1 MATPN
6 KNLALPVFAS
16 SLWNVP
22 VNSNFSI
29 TDAAVSGV
37 QPINLAAYAG
47 GPIVLTSTFPVVS
60 SPLTSLSYIPAILA
74 VSGALVQNVVITI
87 PSGITGIWL
96 VANYTS
102 GAFTVTISS
111 GGGGTSVIC
120 PRSVVFPIT
129 SDGTNIIEVGVQSA
143 AFTVGDYKE
152 SASPAPQT
160 GWQICYGQAIS
171 RTTYAALF
179 AAIGTTYG
187 TGDGSTTF
195 NVPDCRGRIKA
206 GADNMG
212 GTAAGVLTGYTI
224 GTTGG
229 VQSSAIG
236 VVNLPAHNHGV
247 TDPGH
252 THGVTDPGHAHG
264 PGAGVYF
271 VNYSATVTASTIQDG
286 GGASFY
292 WTPTTATATA
302 VTGITVN
309 SATTGI
315 TTQNTG
321 SGTLFSLVQP
331 TIAAYVFIYA
341 GV

>member
-6 KNLALPVFAS
+6 KNLALPTFAS

-37 QPINLAAYAG
+37 QPINLAAYSG

-60 SPLTSLSYIPAILA
+60 SPLTNLSYIPAILA
-74 VSGALVQNVVITI
+74 LSGALVQNVVIQI

-111 GGGGTSVIC
+111 GGGGTSVNC
-120 PRSVVFPIT
+120 PANVVFPVT

-152 SASPAPQT
+152 SASSTPQT

-179 AAIGTTYG
+179 AAIGTLYG
-187 TGDGSTTF
+187 AGDGSTTF

-212 GTAAGVLTGYTI
+212 GAAAGVLTGYTI

-229 VQSSAIG
+229 AQSSASG

-247 TDPGH
+247 NDPSH
-252 THGVTDPGHAHG
+252 NHGVNDPSHNHSYNVPQEAGF
-264 PGAGVYF
+264 GAGGF
-271 VNYSATVTASTIQDG
+271 PASAWNNLTNGQ
-286 GGASFY
+286 
-292 WTPTTATATA
+292 TTGTSQ
-302 VTGITVN
+302 TGISVKL
-309 SATTGI
+309 AGTGI

>member
-1 MATPN
+1 MTTPN
-6 KNLALPVFAS
+6 KNLALPTFAS

-37 QPINLAAYAG
+37 QPINLAAYSG
-47 GPIVLTSTFPVVS
+47 GPVVLTNTFPVVS

-74 VSGALVQNVVITI
+74 LSGALVQNVVITI
-87 PSGITGIWL
+87 PSGITGVWL

-111 GGGGTSVIC
+111 GGGGTSVAC
-120 PRSVVFPIT
+120 PRNVVFPVT

-152 SASPAPQT
+152 SASSAPQT
-160 GWQICYGQAIS
+160 GWQICYGQAVS

-179 AAIGTTYG
+179 AAIGTAYG
-187 TGDGSTTF
+187 AGDGSTTF
-195 NVPDCRGRIKA
+195 NVPDCRGRVKA

-224 GTTGG
+224 GTSGG

-247 TDPGH
+247 SDPGH
-252 THGVTDPGHAHG
+252 NHGINDFGHNHSYNVPQEAG
-264 PGAGVYF
+264 FGAGVYPA
-271 VNYSATVTASTIQDG
+271 SAWNNLTNGQ
-286 GGASFY
+286 
-292 WTPTTATATA
+292 TTGTSQ
-302 VTGITVN
+302 TGITIQ
-309 SATTGI
+309 TGYTGI
-315 TTQNTG
+315 TTQYTG

>member
-1 MATPN
+1 MTTPN
-6 KNLALPVFAS
+6 KNLALPTFAS

-37 QPINLAAYAG
+37 QPINLAAYSG
-47 GPIVLTSTFPVVS
+47 GPVVLTNTFPIVS

-74 VSGALVQNVVITI
+74 VSGALTQNVVITI

-111 GGGGTSVIC
+111 GGGGTSVAC
-120 PRSVVFPIT
+120 PANVVFPVT

-187 TGDGSTTF
+187 TGDGLTTF
-195 NVPDCRGRIKA
+195 NVPDCRGRVKA

-224 GTTGG
+224 GTAGG

-264 PGAGVYF
+264 PAV
-271 VNYSATVTASTIQDG
+271 G
-286 GGASFY
+286 GGFVMQGYAGINCGLTTGGY
-292 WTPTTATATA
+292 YTPTNPYATTAIAHTGVTVDSA
-302 VTGITVN
+302 VTGV
-309 SATTGI
+309 

-331 TIAAYVFIYA
+331 TIAAFVFIYA

>member
-6 KNLALPVFAS
+6 KNLALPTFAS

-47 GPIVLTSTFPVVS
+47 GPIVLTTTFPVVS
-60 SPLTSLSYIPAILA
+60 SPLTSLSYIPDILA
-74 VSGALVQNVVITI
+74 LSGALVQNVDIQM

-120 PRSVVFPIT
+120 PANVVFPVT

-212 GTAAGVLTGYTI
+212 GTAARVLTGYTI
-224 GTTGG
+224 GVSGG
-229 VQSSAIG
+229 AQSSAIG
-236 VVNLPAHNHGV
+236 IVNLPAHSHGV

-252 THGVTDPGHAHG
+252 GHGVTDPSHVHALG
-264 PGAGVYF
+264 LSFLYTASGYNIGGSGSYTSFNNASQ
-271 VNYSATVTASTIQDG
+271 NTSSAT
-286 GGASFY
+286 
-292 WTPTTATATA
+292 
-302 VTGITVN
+302 TGISIQGAV
-309 SATTGI
+309 TGI

-321 SGTLFSLVQP
+321 SGTPFSLVQP
-331 TIAAYVFIYA
+331 TIAAFVFIYA

>member
-6 KNLALPVFAS
+6 KNLALPTFAS

-47 GPIVLTSTFPVVS
+47 GPIVLTNTFPVVS

-74 VSGALVQNVVITI
+74 LSGALVQNVVIQI

-111 GGGGTSVIC
+111 GGGGTSVTC
-120 PRSVVFPIT
+120 PANVVFPVT

-152 SASPAPQT
+152 SASSTPQT

-179 AAIGTTYG
+179 AAIGTLYG
-187 TGDGSTTF
+187 
-195 NVPDCRGRIKA
+195 
-206 GADNMG
+206 
-212 GTAAGVLTGYTI
+212 L
-224 GTTGG
+224 
-229 VQSSAIG
+229 
-236 VVNLPAHNHGV
+236 
-247 TDPGH
+247 
-252 THGVTDPGHAHG
+252 
-264 PGAGVYF
+264 
-271 VNYSATVTASTIQDG
+271 
-286 GGASFY
+286 
-292 WTPTTATATA
+292 
-302 VTGITVN
+302 
-309 SATTGI
+309 
-315 TTQNTG
+315 
-321 SGTLFSLVQP
+321 SL
-331 TIAAYVFIYA
+331 IHI
-341 GV
+341 

>member
-1 MATPN
+1 MSTPN
-6 KNLALPVFAS
+6 KNLALPTFAS
-16 SLWNVP
+16 SLWNAP

-37 QPINLAAYAG
+37 QPINLAAYSG
-47 GPIVLTSTFPVVS
+47 GPIVLTNTFPVVS

-74 VSGALVQNVVITI
+74 LSGALVQNVVILV

-120 PRSVVFPIT
+120 PANVVFPVT

-143 AFTVGDYKE
+143 AFSVGDYKE
-152 SASPAPQT
+152 SASSAPQT

-179 AAIGTTYG
+179 AAIGTLYG
-187 TGDGSTTF
+187 AGDGSTTF
-195 NVPDCRGRIKA
+195 NVPDCRGRIRA

-212 GTAAGVLTGYTI
+212 GTAAGVLSGYTI
-224 GTTGG
+224 GTSGG

-236 VVNLPAHNHGV
+236 TVNLPAHNHGIS
-247 TDPGH
+247 DPGH
-252 THGVTDPGHAHG
+252 YHGLTSPGHSHG
-264 PGAGVYF
+264 TGAGSLF
-271 VNYSATVTASTIQDG
+271 VNYTAASGNPTLQDG
-286 GGASFY
+286 TGASIY
-292 WTPTTATATA
+292 WAS
-302 VTGITVN
+302 
-309 SATTGI
+309 SATTASAATGDYVNYASTGI
-315 TTQNTG
+315 STQNTG

>member
-6 KNLALPVFAS
+6 KNLALPTFAS

-47 GPIVLTSTFPVVS
+47 GPIVLTSTFPIVS
-60 SPLTSLSYIPAILA
+60 SPLTNLSYIPAILA
-74 VSGALVQNVVITI
+74 LSGALVQNVDIQV

-111 GGGGTSVIC
+111 GGGGTSVVC
-120 PRSVVFPIT
+120 PANVVFPVT

-187 TGDGSTTF
+187 AGDGSTTF
-195 NVPDCRGRIKA
+195 NVPDCRGRVKA

-212 GTAAGVLTGYTI
+212 GVAAGVLTGYTI
-224 GTTGG
+224 GVIGG
-229 VQSSAIG
+229 SQSYTLSLAQM
-236 VVNLPAHNHGV
+236 PSHNHGV
-247 TDPGH
+247 NDPGH
-252 THGVTDPGHAHG
+252 NHGVNDPGHNHSNNYLS
-264 PGAGVYF
+264 PGGYSFMDSGGSRLLSQIPIPTAYTGV
-271 VNYSATVTASTIQDG
+271 TIQT
-286 GGASFY
+286 SY
-292 WTPTTATATA
+292 
-302 VTGITVN
+302 
-309 SATTGI
+309 TGI
-315 TTQNTG
+315 TTQYIG
-321 SGTLFSLVQP
+321 SGTPFSLVQP
-331 TIAAYVFIYA
+331 TIASYVFIYA

>member
-16 SLWNVP
+16 SLWNAP

-37 QPINLAAYAG
+37 QPINLAAYSG

-60 SPLTSLSYIPAILA
+60 SPLTNLSYIPAILA

-87 PSGITGIWL
+87 PSGITGVWL

-120 PRSVVFPIT
+120 PGNVVFPVT

-143 AFTVGDYKE
+143 AFSVGDYKE
-152 SASPAPQT
+152 SASSAPQT

-224 GTTGG
+224 GTAGG

-247 TDPGH
+247 NDPGH
-252 THGVTDPGHAHG
+252 IHIENSHSHTLNEY
-264 PGAGVYF
+264 AGTF
-271 VNYSATVTASTIQDG
+271 QDG
-286 GGASFY
+286 NGASGIVAGMY
-292 WTPTTATATA
+292 GTRGITSPTGTDTTQSTTPTMQ
-302 VTGITVN
+302 
-309 SATTGI
+309 SAFTGI

-321 SGTLFSLVQP
+321 TGTLFSLVQP
-331 TIAAYVFIYA
+331 TIAAFVFIYA